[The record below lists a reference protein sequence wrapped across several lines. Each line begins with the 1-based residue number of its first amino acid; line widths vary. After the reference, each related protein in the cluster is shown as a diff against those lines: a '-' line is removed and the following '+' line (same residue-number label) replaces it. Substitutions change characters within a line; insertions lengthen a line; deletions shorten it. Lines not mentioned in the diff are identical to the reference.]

1 MDEVPLRIRGKDG
14 GVEIAIHVQPRAGRN
29 AVAGIH
35 NGALKIKVTAPPV
48 DNAANEAVIGLVSSL
63 LKIPRSRLAITA
75 GAKSRDKILRV
86 DGVSVEEV
94 LQSIK

>member
-1 MDEVPLRIRGKDG
+1 MDEVPLRIREKEG

-48 DNAANEAVIGLVSSL
+48 DDAANAAVIGFFSTL
-63 LKIPRSRLAITA
+63 LKVPRSRLAITS
-75 GAKSRDKILRV
+75 GRKSRDKILRV
-86 DGVSVEEV
+86 EGASVEEV
-94 LQSIK
+94 LKSMP